1 MNNRSAVWEDKPM
14 MRPTF
19 RATATATVALMALA
33 ACKPSLRNDA
43 PDPEVASLRAEVA
56 QLREENAQLRL
67 SPAVLAAEVD
77 NAIRTANEEKA
88 AAAFKQLSD
97 TFPVASETTEMRK
110 RLETFLAQRRAQEEE
125 EKRIAALGFNA
136 LPVTPSVSHDD
147 MVLTLTSLNVQRR
160 WIFDSWGDGWR
171 FQDAEKDKKLLVAR
185 MNISSKT
192 KEPPLFGL
200 AAYVADGGTLKR
212 VGLLRYRFARW
223 SSYGAFL
230 GTQADYRNEFSH
242 SWRIPFTAGVALS
255 DEDLKH
261 KPVYLVATGEGCH
274 QRVYDRFGQPPV
286 FYQPGECKSLKASL
300 TPEDFRGGALAILK
314 RVD

>member
-1 MNNRSAVWEDKPM
+1 M

-19 RATATATVALMALA
+19 RATAIATMALTALA

-43 PDPEVASLRAEVA
+43 AADPEVAALRAEVA
-56 QLREENAQLRL
+56 RLKEENEQLRL

-77 NAIRTANEEKA
+77 NAIRTSNEEKA

-97 TFPVASETTEMRK
+97 TFPVAAETAQMRN
-110 RLETFLAQRRAQEEE
+110 RLEAFLAQRRAQEEE
-125 EKRIAALGFNA
+125 DKRIAALGFKA

-147 MVLTLTSLNVQRR
+147 MVLTVTSINLQRR

-171 FQDAEKDKKLLVAR
+171 FLDAEKDKKLLVAR
-185 MNISSKT
+185 MNISSKA

-200 AAYVADGGTLKR
+200 AAYVADGGTLRR

-230 GTQADYRNEFSH
+230 GTQADYRNDFSH
-242 SWRIPFTAGVALS
+242 SWRIPFSAAVAVS
-255 DEDLKH
+255 DDDLKH
-261 KPVYLVATGEGCH
+261 KPIYLVVTGEGCH

-286 FYQPGECKSLKASL
+286 FYQPGECRSLKTSL
-300 TPEDFRGGALAILK
+300 TAEDFRGGALAVVK
-314 RVD
+314 RLD